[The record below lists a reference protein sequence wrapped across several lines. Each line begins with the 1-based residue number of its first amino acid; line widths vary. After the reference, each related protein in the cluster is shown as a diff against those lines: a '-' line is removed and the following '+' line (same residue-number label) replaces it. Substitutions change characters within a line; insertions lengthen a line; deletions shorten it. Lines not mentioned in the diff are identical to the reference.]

1 MACPQAAVPVC
12 PERKL
17 FRAAHA
23 HGGVGGTPPYGLP
36 ESFIVNYQE
45 GRAAYGKSP
54 DRFGGEQRQ

>member
-1 MACPQAAVPVC
+1 MC

-23 HGGVGGTPPYGLP
+23 HGYGLS

-45 GRAAYGKSP
+45 GRAAYAKSP
-54 DRFGGEQRQ
+54 DRFSGE